1 MMQGIWSLSTQLVG
15 SSFRDKSAI
24 VRIVFNVI
32 FIPGIVY
39 VVYAWSKEPRKKRGA
54 NPFDAI
60 GYGTSALLLW
70 YILNTIDLFLHESQV
85 TAKYSYILY
94 YFFLACL
101 KFPADILILAGFQ
114 RIIFGQL
121 YIHHPKRTPKPAIW
135 LLTGEFLVIVLM
147 ILALYYIGS
156 FLTYEVLWL
165 QVADASVV
173 LSVGAKRN
181 KMETAFFVIQFLL
194 TLLTLAAASFS
205 FWFSKQ
211 ENPSMPNQTFR
222 ERLSSLTAIFATS
235 LIFIRS
241 ISELTV
247 VVRYQL
253 LSHPYTTSTL
263 PARDL
268 IYGLTTLSFL
278 LLIPTIAHEIAAA
291 EAAETRDPVLTNM
304 EEDTRRTITRKIEEY
319 KNRSGGRVP
328 RMQGVLAE
336 VRNDFVECFSEDTK
350 ASLNRMTAGQGRE
363 LERMWRGYVRGLEE
377 RYRELE
383 ERDRSREF

>member
-1 MMQGIWSLSTQLVG
+1 MMQGIWNLSTQLVG
-15 SSFRDKSAI
+15 SSFRDKSALA
-24 VRIVFNVI
+24 RIVCNVI

-39 VVYAWSKEPRKKRGA
+39 VVFAWSKEQRKKRGA
-54 NPFDAI
+54 DPFDAI
-60 GYGTSALLLW
+60 GYGASALLLW
-70 YILNTIDLFLHESQV
+70 YILNTIDLFLHESQIS
-85 TAKYSYILY
+85 AKYSYILY

-101 KFPADILILAGFQ
+101 KFPADILILAGSQ
-114 RIIFGQL
+114 RIISGQL
-121 YIHHPKRTPKPAIW
+121 YIHHPKRTPKPVIW
-135 LLTGEFLVIVLM
+135 LLTGEFLVIILM

-156 FLTYEVLWL
+156 LLTYEVLWL

-173 LSVGAKRN
+173 LSVGTRRN

-211 ENPSMPNQTFR
+211 ENPFIPNQTFR
-222 ERLSSLTAIFATS
+222 ERLSPLTAIFATS

-253 LSHPYTTSTL
+253 LSHPYTRSTL

-319 KNRSGGRVP
+319 KNRFGGKVP
-328 RMQGVLAE
+328 SMQGVLVE
-336 VRNDFVECFSEDTK
+336 VRNDFVGCFSGETT
-350 ASLNRMTAGQGRE
+350 ASLNRMTRDQGRE
-363 LERMWRGYVRGLEE
+363 LGRMWVVYVRGLQEK
-377 RYRELE
+377 YGELE